1 MPWLP
6 PPTPVKPFK
15 EITEV
20 EKISRVFERMGAN
33 GVEYLFFHEFA
44 PTVIR
49 PFIIYTRRPDAWIQP
64 LIIYAESL
72 EITNRTLWYKIPFS
86 SPVPLS
92 LSATKMFPSSI
103 HYENMGSRRIFN
115 EEVTQDAIKEATK
128 KSDPFQ
134 PWDREK
140 LRRV

>member
-1 MPWLP
+1 MKL
-6 PPTPVKPFK
+6 FK
-15 EITEV
+15 EITEK
-20 EKISRVFERMGAN
+20 EKLSRVFERMGAN

-72 EITNRTLWYKIPFS
+72 EITLNTPWFKIPFS
-86 SPVPLS
+86 NPAPLS
-92 LSATKMFPSSI
+92 LSATKMFPSAI

-115 EEVTQDAIKEATK
+115 EEVSQDKIKEATK
-128 KSDPFQ
+128 KFDPFF

-140 LRRV
+140 LRRVRA